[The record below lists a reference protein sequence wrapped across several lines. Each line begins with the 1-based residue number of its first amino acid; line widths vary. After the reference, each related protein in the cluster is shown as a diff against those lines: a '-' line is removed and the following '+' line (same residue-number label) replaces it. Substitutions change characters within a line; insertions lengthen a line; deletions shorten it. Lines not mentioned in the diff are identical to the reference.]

1 MSRILPTMRFAAL
14 RHILQVGLK
23 SILVHRLRS
32 VLTILGIVLG
42 VASVIV
48 MLAVGEAARFEAIQQ
63 IKDLGATNII
73 VRSVK
78 PIEDD
83 KQAKGQDQ
91 MQYGLL
97 YRDLERIEATIPTIV
112 SVTPLREFRKDL
124 RFLDRKLEGR
134 VVSVYP
140 NYLKM
145 NNLQMDHGRFITDTD
160 NERFANVCV
169 LGAETAETLFP
180 IEDPIG
186 RSVSVADTHYYRVV
200 GVTERKA
207 PSAGIG
213 GSQAAQDFNRDIY
226 IPFQTD
232 RVRFGEMLTYHRAGV
247 YQFEKLQISQITVA
261 VDHIDHVKKT
271 ADIIQDLIAQFH
283 KKKDTQ
289 ITVPLD
295 LLEKAEQT
303 QRIFTLVLGAIAS
316 VSLVV
321 GGIGIMN
328 IMLATVTERT
338 REIGVRRALG
348 AKRRD
353 IALQFL
359 IETMVLSSTGGVL
372 GVLLGF
378 GLSYG
383 VNHFFHFPTIIPAWS
398 PLLAFGVS
406 VGVGLIFGI
415 YPAQRA
421 ARMDPI
427 EALRHE

>member
-1 MSRILPTMRFAAL
+1 MRFHAL
-14 RHILQVGLK
+14 RHILRVGLK

-32 VLTILGIVLG
+32 TLTIMGIVLG

-78 PIEDD
+78 PIDDD
-83 KQAKGQDQ
+83 KQASRQEQ
-91 MQYGLL
+91 TQYGLL
-97 YRDLERIEATIPTIV
+97 YRDVERIEATIPTILT
-112 SVTPLREFRKDL
+112 VTPLREFRRDL

-140 NYLKM
+140 NYAKM
-145 NNLQMDHGRFITDTD
+145 NSLQMGLGRFITDSD

-186 RSVSVADTHYYRVV
+186 RSVCVADAHYYRVV

-207 PSAGIG
+207 SSAGIG
-213 GSQAAQDFNRDIY
+213 GSQAAQDYNRDIY
-226 IPFQTD
+226 IPFQTG
-232 RVRFGEMLTYHRAGV
+232 RVRFGEMLMYHRGGTFE
-247 YQFEKLQISQITVA
+247 FEKLQISQITVA
-261 VDHIDHVKKT
+261 VDDISHVKKT
-271 ADIIQDLIAQFH
+271 AEIIKDVLAQFH
-283 KKKDTQ
+283 KKKDTE

-321 GGIGIMN
+321 GGIGVMN

-359 IETMVLSSTGGVL
+359 IETIVLSGTGGVL

-378 GLSYG
+378 ALSYS

-398 PLLAFGVS
+398 PLLALGVS
-406 VGVGLIFGI
+406 LGVGLIFGI